1 MLLTVVLALEF
12 AGICALAAILN
23 VWLDESFTLAS
34 TSRDVAYAFHEAL
47 VFEQNPPLYFVLLTL
62 WRHVNGSDFFLRLFS
77 ILCAAGTIAL
87 VPGLARRY
95 VPQIDWRV
103 VTLAVAFNPFLVWA
117 ALEIRVYALTLLL
130 SAVLLHTYYDAFIA
144 SAPRKRAWVAY
155 TIAAVLALYTQY
167 YFAFLIAAQGALLLM
182 RRRAAVAR
190 FALSAVIAALALVPM
205 ARIVASQ
212 VANFREGYAAP
223 SLMRSALTVADIVGH
238 FLLPIAA
245 SHASIVYAGAAAV
258 AVVALVVFRRY
269 LTHTGAAT
277 AVVLAPLAALC
288 FTLGIFAGGVW
299 VVIRHASSLYVL
311 MWLGLF
317 GLISFFRKEIRPFI
331 AMGWLALA
339 LLTSAI
345 ALAGTYA
352 HLAKPGDW
360 KRVARYVETHE
371 RPNEPIAIFDAE
383 NTLAFA
389 HYYRGRN
396 RIVGIPTGV
405 DFDRYDVRRFVLRN
419 DAQLDRSM
427 PRAPRFW
434 LVTVA
439 DCTQSRV
446 SLGCSVAERYVT
458 RYHVF
463 DDRAFFG
470 ARARLLG
477 SNPQY
482 SRK

>member
-1 MLLTVVLALEF
+1 MLVLALEF

-34 TSRDVAYAFHEAL
+34 TSRDVPYAFHEAL
-47 VFEQNPPLYFVLLTL
+47 VFEQNAPLYFVLLTV
-62 WRHVNGSDFFLRLFS
+62 WRHVNESDFFLRLFS
-77 ILCAAGTIAL
+77 ILCAAGTVAL
-87 VPGLARRY
+87 LPGLARRY
-95 VPQIDWRV
+95 LPQIDWRI

-117 ALEIRVYALTLLL
+117 ALEIRVYALTLLI
-130 SAVLLHTYYDAFIA
+130 SAILLHTYYDAFIA
-144 SAPRKRAWVAY
+144 TAPRRRAWIAY
-155 TIAAVLALYTQY
+155 TIAAVFALYTQY
-167 YFAFLIAAQGALLLM
+167 YFAFFIAAQGALLAV
-182 RRRAAVAR
+182 RRRAAVPR
-190 FALSAVIAALALVPM
+190 FALSAIIAGLALVPM

-212 VANFREGYAAP
+212 VANFREGYAPP
-223 SLMRSALTVADIVGH
+223 SLTTSALTVADIVGH

-245 SHASIVYAGAAAV
+245 PHASIAYAGVTAV
-258 AVVALVVFRRY
+258 AIIALIFFRRQ
-269 LTHTGAAT
+269 LTRTGAAT

-317 GLISFFRKEIRPFI
+317 GIISFFRKEIRPFV
-331 AMGWLALA
+331 AFGWLTLA
-339 LLTSAI
+339 VVMSAI
-345 ALAGTYA
+345 TLAATYA

-360 KRVARYVETHE
+360 KRVARYVEAHE
-371 RPNEPIAIFDAE
+371 HREEPIAIFDAE

-389 HYYRGRN
+389 HYYRGGN
-396 RIVGIPTGV
+396 RIVGIPNGV

-427 PRAPRFW
+427 PRASRFW
-434 LVTVA
+434 FVTVA
-439 DCTQSRV
+439 DCTQARV
-446 SLGCSVAERYVT
+446 SLGCSVAERYVA

-463 DDRAFFG
+463 DDRAFYG

-477 SNPQY
+477 SNPRY